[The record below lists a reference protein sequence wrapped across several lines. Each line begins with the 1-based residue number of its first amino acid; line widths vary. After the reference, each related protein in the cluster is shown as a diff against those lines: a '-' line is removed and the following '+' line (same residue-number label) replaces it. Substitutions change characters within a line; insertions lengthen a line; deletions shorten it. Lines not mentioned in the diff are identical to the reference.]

1 MGCEIYKK
9 VDMYVWAYCIYIYFF
24 KYFLGS
30 TDLLI
35 SGHMRNNK
43 YELYKVWI
51 LENKITNITCA

>member
-1 MGCEIYKK
+1 MGCEIDKK
-9 VDMYVWAYCIYIYFF
+9 VDMYVWAYCIVFCL

-35 SGHMRNNK
+35 SGHMRNNN